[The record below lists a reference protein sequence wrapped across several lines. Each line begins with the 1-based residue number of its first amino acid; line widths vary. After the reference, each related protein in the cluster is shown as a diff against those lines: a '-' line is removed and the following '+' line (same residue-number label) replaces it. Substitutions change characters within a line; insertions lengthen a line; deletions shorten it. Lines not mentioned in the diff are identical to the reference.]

1 MKHRPG
7 HESKGSPVKILHPV
21 ICLAGLIA
29 CCYVKAELATGDPF
43 WPAIFE
49 HQPEQSQCG
58 PGTPAEQW
66 ADYYATHPTELL
78 ATLLRA
84 RPWLAH
90 VAAEVRQRKLPAE
103 LILVPIAES
112 GYDNFARSP
121 RDAAGAW
128 QLMPETAIALGLTIN
143 RWYDGRHDML
153 AATSAALDYFSELYQ
168 RFDRRLELTLAAY
181 NAGPGRISRILAA
194 DSIEHAA
201 QWSELALPGE
211 TRIFVARI
219 LGLSCLFSEPH
230 QYPFDR
236 PVLTG
241 EPGFIKLKTPGPLDL
256 IALATK
262 ADIELGLLLQLNS
275 GLKSHLTPPRGP
287 HRVLVPHSRAKD
299 ADQAIASMQSAEV
312 LAWTRAHL
320 ERQHQ
325 PVEIAHQHGI
335 DPEFFIHLNRLDS
348 EPIQVGQHLLVPSN
362 DSRPL
367 DPAYRQNWQFHAD
380 WRQSLHPEY
389 RLRHLVRRGE
399 DLWSLSQR
407 YTVSADRIRQWNGL
421 SPSAPIRP
429 GQLLEIPPHT
439 LALALNEY
447 QTQPGDSLWA
457 IARMHG
463 LSVESLARL
472 NGIPIDYPLS
482 AGRVLIIGEEGC
494 CNPLEQLPAL

>member
-1 MKHRPG
+1 VNTFHR
-7 HESKGSPVKILHPV
+7 I

-29 CCYVKAELATGDPF
+29 CCSVKAELATVEPF
-43 WPAIFE
+43 WPAVFE
-49 HQPEQSQCG
+49 HQPNQSQCA
-58 PGTPAEQW
+58 PGTPVERW
-66 ADYYATHPTELL
+66 ATYYATHPTELS

-153 AATSAALDYFSELYQ
+153 AATAAALDYFSELYQ
-168 RFDRRLELTLAAY
+168 RFDRRLDLTLAAY
-181 NAGPGRISRILAA
+181 NAGPGRVSRILDAGNT
-194 DSIEHAA
+194 EHAPK
-201 QWSELALPGE
+201 WSQLALPGE
-211 TRIFVARI
+211 TRTFIARV
-219 LGLSCLFSEPH
+219 LGLGCLFSEPH
-230 QYPFDR
+230 RYQFDR

-241 EPGFIKLKTPGPLDL
+241 RPGFVKLKTPGPLDL
-256 IALATK
+256 IALANK
-262 ADIELGLLLQLNS
+262 ADIEPELLLHLNS
-275 GLKSHLTPPRGP
+275 GLKSHLTPPLGP
-287 HRVLVPHSRAKD
+287 HRVLVPHSQAETADRAI
-299 ADQAIASMQSAEV
+299 QSMQPARA
-312 LAWTRAHL
+312 LTWTENHHQ
-320 ERQHQ
+320 RQYE
-325 PVEIAHQHGI
+325 PSEFARRHGI

-348 EPIQVGQHLLVPSN
+348 EPIQVGQQLLLPSN

-367 DPAYRQNWQFHAD
+367 DPAYRRNWQFHAD
-380 WRQSLHPEY
+380 WLQSLHPEL
-389 RLRHLVRRGE
+389 RLRHLVRHGE
-399 DLWSLSQR
+399 DLWTLSQR

-429 GQLLEIPPHT
+429 GQLLEIPPST
-439 LALALNEY
+439 SALALNEY
-447 QTQPGDSLWA
+447 QAQPGDSLWA

-463 LSVESLARL
+463 LSVEILARL

-482 AGRVLIIGEEGC
+482 AGRILIIGEEGC
-494 CNPLEQLPAL
+494 CNPLERIPAL